1 MGDAKMDDL
10 RVGFDSRL
18 KLRFCGSK
26 VTSDAGLLAYRE
38 LDEAL
43 GLTEMGK
50 DILTDSRSGTNKQHQ
65 LLPLLRQS
73 IYSRLAGYED
83 VNDAERL
90 AVDPAMRHVVG
101 GRAAQADKEAASTS
115 GVGRFETDMLSDR
128 CNLTALMH
136 LSGRWIDKI
145 HRRQPLQELILDMDS
160 SVSETYGEQEGSAY
174 NGHFACTCYHPLFL
188 FNQFGD
194 LEYAMLRRGNHHSAK
209 FWRRV
214 LLPVIERYRQMDI
227 PKFFRGDAAF
237 ALPKLMR
244 LLEDE
249 GYQYAIRIKANAVLE
264 REIEHLLIRPV
275 GRPSRK
281 PKVFYHSFRYQA
293 KSWQRARRVVA
304 KVEWHAGELFP
315 RIGFIVTNLA
325 KHSKNVVRFYNGR
338 GTTEQWIKEG
348 KNAVKWTKLSCRTF
362 KDNQARLQLF
372 ALAYN
377 LANFLRRLALPKE
390 IEHWSLTRLREK
402 LVKTGAKVVGHA
414 KYVTFQLAEVAVP
427 RRLFAAILDRIG
439 RLEIPP
445 PRAVGTCD

>member
-1 MGDAKMDDL
+1 MGEARKDAL
-10 RVGFDSRL
+10 RLGFDRAI
-18 KLRFCGSK
+18 KLEFHGARVS
-26 VTSDAGLLAYRE
+26 SDAGLFPYRD
-38 LDEAL
+38 LDDAAR
-43 GLTEMGK
+43 LTESVAADLFDFRTGNNIRHSM
-50 DILTDSRSGTNKQHQ
+50 TA
-65 LLPLLRQS
+65 LLRQS
-73 IYSRLAGYED
+73 VFSRLAGYED
-83 VNDAERL
+83 TNDAERL
-90 AVDPAMRHVVG
+90 SEDPVMRHVIG
-101 GRAAQADKEAASTS
+101 GRAVDRKASSTS
-115 GVGRFETDMLSDR
+115 EIGRFETDVLTHPD
-128 CNLTALMH
+128 NLAALMNMP
-136 LSGRWIDKI
+136 GKWVDRIRQ
-145 HRRQPLQELILDMDS
+145 RRAIKKLILDMDS
-160 SVSETYGEQEGSAY
+160 SVSETYGHQEGALY

-338 GTTEQWIKEG
+338 GTAEQWIKEG

-362 KDNQARLQLF
+362 KDNQRRLQLF

-377 LANFLRRLALPKE
+377 LANFLRRLTLPKE

-402 LVKTGAKVVGHA
+402 LVKTGAKGVRHA